1 MARANRLAVIVDA
14 AAYFVALKAAM
25 TQAREC
31 ILLIGWDF
39 DTRVRLSPPVEEDGW
54 PDQLGAFINE
64 LVARRPDLQVY
75 LLKWDLGL
83 VQTLGRGATPL
94 FILDWVTSERIHLK
108 LDRTHPVGAC
118 HHQKIVVIDD
128 AMAFCGG
135 IDVTVGRWDT
145 REHRDEDER
154 RTSPWG
160 FRQPPWHD
168 ATAAVDGDAARMLG
182 DLARGRWKH
191 ATGEDLRPPAR
202 RSDAPWPA
210 MVAPTFTDVE
220 VGIARTQP
228 AHAGEAEAREIEAL
242 YLRAIAAARRTI
254 YFESQY
260 LASHGIGEALARRL
274 AEAHGPEIVIVNPLS
289 AEGWLEEE
297 VMGSARSEILR
308 KLRGADHADRFRI
321 FHPAAEGGTP
331 IYVHAKIMVVDDRLL
346 KVGSSNLNNRSMG
359 LDTECDVAVEA
370 GADEAEDSEI
380 RSAIRAVRHDLLA
393 EHLGVGIEAVAAAER
408 EAGGSLVRAID
419 RLRRTAGRTLV
430 PLEPAPLNVVEQAL
444 ATKQALDPDH
454 PEPIRRY
461 IGRSVSGL
469 VAALRA
475 KAKLKA

>member
-1 MARANRLAVIVDA
+1 V
-14 AAYFVALKAAM
+14 K
-25 TQAREC
+25 
-31 ILLIGWDF
+31 
-39 DTRVRLSPPVEEDGW
+39 
-54 PDQLGAFINE
+54 
-64 LVARRPDLQVY
+64 
-75 LLKWDLGL
+75 
-83 VQTLGRGATPL
+83 
-94 FILDWVTSERIHLK
+94 
-108 LDRTHPVGAC
+108 
-118 HHQKIVVIDD
+118 
-128 AMAFCGG
+128 
-135 IDVTVGRWDT
+135 
-145 REHRDEDER
+145 
-154 RTSPWG
+154 
-160 FRQPPWHD
+160 
-168 ATAAVDGDAARMLG
+168 
-182 DLARGRWKH
+182 
-191 ATGEDLRPPAR
+191 
-202 RSDAPWPA
+202 
-210 MVAPTFTDVE
+210 